1 MKTKYQRM
9 SKKEKKTCKIA
20 YYNTKEG
27 NLMRVRL
34 FRLSLTGTIGILFS
48 LYILTNNYL
57 NNKVDWTTWVSSIPL
72 LIASI
77 IFITASFYLRR
88 KNLNLFA
95 IKEEKKAKKNGK

>member
-9 SKKEKKTCKIA
+9 NKKERKKCQKA

-27 NLMRVRL
+27 NLMRIRL

-48 LYILTNNYL
+48 MLIIINNYL
-57 NNKVDWTTWVSSIPL
+57 TNKVDWTTWFCSIPL

-77 IFITASFYLRR
+77 IFIISSFLLRR

-95 IKEEKKAKKNGK
+95 IKEEKNQKKNGK